1 MSDKSFCKEVF
12 EFFLWSGSCAALGF
26 AIARLIVKSIE
37 HDDEIEELF
46 SRLEE
51 CEKDH
56 ESSQDS

>member
-1 MSDKSFCKEVF
+1 MSGKEFYNELF
-12 EFFLWSGSCAALGF
+12 ENFLWGGSCAAISF

-37 HDDEIEELF
+37 HDDEIQELS

-51 CEKDH
+51 CEKNH